1 MINHKFKELTSAY
14 NKRFNLRIESL
25 LPQPG
30 ETRSALSE
38 SMRYACLNGG
48 KRLRP
53 ALCYATAEALQCKLE
68 VVEDLACAIEFI
80 HAYSLVHDDLPAM
93 DNDDLRRGKPT
104 SHKVYGDAMAI
115 LAGDA
120 LQALAFETI
129 ASSSAIIESN
139 TVPIIIQQIARA
151 CGTSGMVEGQ
161 SLDLESEGKQINLDE
176 LENIHRLKTGA
187 LINAGLECSA
197 IICGFQDTKE
207 LRALSTYGKK
217 LGLAFQIH
225 DDILDVTGNTQTL
238 GKPQGS
244 DTANNKSTYPA
255 LMGIEEAHKKTTL
268 LYNEAIDALSV
279 FGNYAESL
287 RTIASFI
294 VSRDH

>member
-1 MINHKFKELTSAY
+1 MINQKFKALTSAY
-14 NKRFNLRIESL
+14 NERCDQRIEDI
-25 LPQPG
+25 LPKPG

-53 ALCYATAEALQCKLE
+53 ALCFATAEALQCDLAL
-68 VVEDLACAIEFI
+68 VEDLACAIEFI

-104 SHKVYGDAMAI
+104 SHKVFGDAMAI

-129 ASSSAIIESN
+129 ASSHAIIASN
-139 TVPIIIQQIARA
+139 SVPLIIQQVARA

-161 SLDLESEGKQINLDE
+161 SLDLESEGKAISLNE

-187 LINAGLECSA
+187 LINASLECSA
-197 IICGFQDTKE
+197 IICGFHNTKE
-207 LRALSTYGKK
+207 LEALSTYGKK

-225 DDILDVTGNTQTL
+225 DDILDVTGNTHTL
-238 GKPQGS
+238 GKTQGS

-255 LMGIEEAHKKTTL
+255 LMGIEEARKKSSA
-268 LYNEAIDALSV
+268 LYCEAIEAISM
-279 FGNYAESL
+279 FGVYAESL
-287 RTIASFI
+287 RTLANFI

>member
-1 MINHKFKELTSAY
+1 MINNTFKTLTAQY
-14 NKRFNLRIESL
+14 NERCNQRMNAI
-25 LPQPG
+25 LPKVG

-53 ALCYATAEALQCKLE
+53 ALCFSTAQALQCDLS
-68 VVEDLACAIEFI
+68 VVDDLACAIEFI

-93 DNDDLRRGKPT
+93 DDDDLRRGKPT
-104 SHKVYGDAMAI
+104 NHKVFGDAMAI
-115 LAGDA
+115 LTGDA

-129 ASSSAIIESN
+129 ASSSSIIQSN
-139 TVPIIIQQIARA
+139 TVATIIQHVARA

-161 SLDLESEGKQINLDE
+161 CLDLESEGKQLNLSE

-187 LINAGLECSA
+187 LINASLECSA
-197 IICGFQDTKE
+197 IVCGFNGSPE
-207 LRALSTYGKK
+207 LTILSTYGQK

-238 GKPQGS
+238 GKTQGS

-255 LMGIEEAHKKTTL
+255 LMGIDKARQKSIQ
-268 LYNEAIDALSV
+268 LYDEAIEALSP
-279 FGNYAESL
+279 FGEHADSL
-287 RTIASFI
+287 RTLANFI
-294 VSRDH
+294 ISRDH